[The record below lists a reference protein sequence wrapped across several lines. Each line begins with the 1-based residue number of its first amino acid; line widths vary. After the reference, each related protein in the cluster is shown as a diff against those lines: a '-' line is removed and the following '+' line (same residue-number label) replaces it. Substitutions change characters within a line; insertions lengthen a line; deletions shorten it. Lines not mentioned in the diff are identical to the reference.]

1 PDLTHYPRPPS
12 SAAYLPPLTPVRRR
26 GSRSSWRCLLALT
39 SVFQS
44 GPASAAPSRCHRAG
58 IPLAVT
64 GQSAMS
70 CTDRPCVQVPVGSLS
85 RSPGHSVTQA
95 PAHTLTH
102 LQVNAPACPPAS
114 REDPH
119 MRSFRHADQRS
130 RAALHVG
137 EGVVDRGVGAGLVED
152 QLHESTLRSSEIQSL
167 RAATGLVVGPQQI
180 LALLEHGVEDPAHYV
195 EGDPAG

>member
-1 PDLTHYPRPPS
+1 
-12 SAAYLPPLTPVRRR
+12 
-26 GSRSSWRCLLALT
+26 
-39 SVFQS
+39 
-44 GPASAAPSRCHRAG
+44 
-58 IPLAVT
+58 

-180 LALLEHGVEDPAHYV
+180 LASLNTVSKTPPTTWKEIPRDGPAASTQIRTRSPTFAWRGEWTYWL
-195 EGDPAG
+195 A